1 MYNNYM
7 ALEFQVP
14 QFIEVEDKIFGPF
27 TLKQFL
33 YLAGGAGAIFL
44 LYTFLPIY
52 LMIVF
57 AIPVGG
63 LSFALAFYKVN
74 EQPFVKYME
83 NAIGFNLGS
92 KIYIWRQPEPEK
104 KAVEIKKEPVIMA
117 PELTRNRIKELAWS
131 LDIKEKTK

>member
-1 MYNNYM
+1 M

-44 LYTFLPIY
+44 LYTFLP
-52 LMIVF
+52 LF
-57 AIPVGG
+57 LAILIGLPVGG
-63 LSFALAFYKVN
+63 LSLALAFYKVN
-74 EQPFVKYME
+74 EQPFVKYLE

-104 KAVEIKKEPVIMA
+104 KEAIIKQAPIITT